1 MKIRGFWHIL
11 MINKWVNIIADQ
23 LNALLESDLYDT
35 CEEISIGC
43 IGHADEKKKLEQ
55 ILSNYPKI
63 HIKAYSEVMEEY
75 EFLTLRLIEK
85 DPSQYI
91 GFYFHTKGVTRPR
104 DEMQTKERNF
114 LNEIMLNQWRTHR
127 YIIET
132 GYDISSVNY
141 LTIPN
146 RFSGNYFWFSR
157 ERFNKLPRIDTLDVT
172 DRFQAEKLIYMSK

>member
-11 MINKWVNIIADQ
+11 MINNWYSITATQMDCLID
-23 LNALLESDLYDT
+23 SDLYDN

-43 IGHADEKKKLEQ
+43 IGHADEKKILEQ
-55 ILSNYPKI
+55 IISNYPKI
-63 HIKAYSEVMEEY
+63 HIKVYSVMMEEY
-75 EFLTLRLIEK
+75 EFLTLRLIEN

-146 RFSGNYFWFSR
+146 RFSGNYFWFNR

-172 DRFQAEKLIYMSK
+172 DRFQAEKLIYSGK